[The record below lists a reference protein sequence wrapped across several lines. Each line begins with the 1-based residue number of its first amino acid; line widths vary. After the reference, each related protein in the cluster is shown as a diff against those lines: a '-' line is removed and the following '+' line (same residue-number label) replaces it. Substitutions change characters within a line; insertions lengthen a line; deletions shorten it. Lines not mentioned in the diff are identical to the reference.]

1 MIAMNRNERS
11 VYSVFSDRI
20 EAYSVIELTEI
31 HGLGGVGQKTYVASG
46 RVTDIGGHG
55 VGGVKIIFSGGYV
68 GTTVTDSEGRW
79 KAYSLTIGAIR
90 SHLQRLQA

>member
-1 MIAMNRNERS
+1 MLVLVVVLAAALT
-11 VYSVFSDRI
+11 FS
-20 EAYSVIELTEI
+20 
-31 HGLGGVGQKTYVASG
+31 GCLGGVGQKTYVASG